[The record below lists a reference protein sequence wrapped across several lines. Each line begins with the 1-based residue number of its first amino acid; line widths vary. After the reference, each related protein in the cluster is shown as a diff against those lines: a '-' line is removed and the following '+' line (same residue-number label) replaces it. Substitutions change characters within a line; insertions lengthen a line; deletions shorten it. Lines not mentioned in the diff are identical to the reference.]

1 MRVDLWNKCEI
12 SNKTTNSPVELANIE
27 CGIECRTGPT
37 VGLFSI
43 LVAILHTMLV
53 VLRTWEIFQ
62 KFFLVR
68 MIVFGM

>member
-1 MRVDLWNKCEI
+1 MCVDLWNRCEI
-12 SNKTTNSPVELANIE
+12 NKKATNSPVELANIE

-53 VLRTWEIFQ
+53 VLRNCEIFQ

-68 MIVFGM
+68 MVVFGM